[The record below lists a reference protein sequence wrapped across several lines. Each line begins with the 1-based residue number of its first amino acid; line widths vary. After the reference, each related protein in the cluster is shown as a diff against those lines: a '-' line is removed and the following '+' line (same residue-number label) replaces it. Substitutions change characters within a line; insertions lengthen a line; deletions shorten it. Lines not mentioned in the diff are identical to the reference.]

1 MKEQFVPLSIA
12 EVLKQKGFNEPC
24 MAYVYTGD
32 TGNNV
37 DRYIYGSS
45 TPEGKIECDDWNKYD
60 MSYSLPL
67 WQQVIDWFRKKYNII
82 IEVQFLGGL
91 TKETAQYIF
100 TVWVGEEYGIENDDS
115 TQDWSNNYEE
125 VRQKAIEHALT
136 LI

>member
-1 MKEQFVPLSIA
+1 MKEQFVPYELAIK
-12 EVLKQKGFNEPC
+12 LKEKGFDESCFGLYNIYET
-24 MAYVYTGD
+24 YGQHGIINISD
-32 TGNNV
+32 LLLINV
-37 DRYIYGSS
+37 
-45 TPEGKIECDDWNKYD
+45 NKGFKGENAIIA
-60 MSYSLPL
+60 PL
-67 WQQVIDWFRKKYNII
+67 YQQVIDWFRKKYNII

>member
-1 MKEQFVPLSIA
+1 MKEQFVSISIA
-12 EVLKQKGFNEPC
+12 EVLKQKGFDEPC

-32 TGNNV
+32 TSNNV
-37 DRYIYGSS
+37 DRYVYGPII
-45 TPEGKIECDDWNKYD
+45 PEGIVVCDDWNKYD
-60 MSYSLPL
+60 MTYSLPL
-67 WQQVIDWFRKKYNII
+67 WQQVIDWFRKKYHII

-100 TVWVGEEYGIENDDS
+100 TMWVGEEYGIENDDS
-115 TQDWSNNYEE
+115 TQDWSNDYKE

>member
-1 MKEQFVPLSIA
+1 MQEQFVPYEIA
-12 EVLKQKGFNEPC
+12 EQLLNKYFNEDC
-24 MAYVYTGD
+24 LGYYQNKKLVIRD
-32 TGNNV
+32 TTFYEV
-37 DRYIYGSS
+37 
-45 TPEGKIECDDWNKYD
+45 EKYN
-60 MSYSLPL
+60 LGILAPL

>member
-12 EVLKQKGFNEPC
+12 EVLKQRGFNEPC

-37 DRYIYGSS
+37 DRYVYGSS
-45 TPEGKIECDDWNKYD
+45 TPEGKIKCDDWNKYD

-67 WQQVIDWFRKKYNII
+67 WQQVIDQFRKKYNII

-125 VRQKAIEHALT
+125 VRQKAIEYALS